1 MRPLARYR
9 AGDVT
14 LLSASEPAG
23 HVALAFTERTGG
35 VSAAPYESLNLGA
48 SCGDDEA
55 SVRENRL
62 RALAAIGAAGLEDRL
77 VCPKQ
82 VHGDHVVL
90 VRSAAAGELEA
101 ARAEVAAGAD
111 AVVCTAAN
119 VPVLLCFA
127 DCVPVVITCPG
138 GFAVAHSGWR
148 GTIARISEKA
158 ARALV
163 AETGCDPSELR
174 AYVGPHIKAADYE
187 VSEELL
193 GRFVDA
199 FGDGVALDGRHLDLE
214 FAVVSALEA
223 AGVEPGRIE
232 AALVQNG
239 LPVRCPFGAEALARA
254 VLHDKKRRG
263 GTVTLVIPEAVGR
276 CALRP
281 VPVESLAPFL
291 AAGLAQQ
298 EGD

>member
-101 ARAEVAAGAD
+101 ARAEAAAGAD

-232 AALVQNG
+232 AADVSTASATHRFFSYRAEG
-239 LPVRCPFGAEALARA
+239 GRCGRHGALAVMGERPWAWSEGALANDQGEEARA
-254 VLHDKKRRG
+254 
-263 GTVTLVIPEAVGR
+263 
-276 CALRP
+276 
-281 VPVESLAPFL
+281 
-291 AAGLAQQ
+291 
-298 EGD
+298 